1 MKTGGRI
8 APGFRKRKISQ
19 PGFFG
24 RLNQAVD
31 HRADLGAQRG
41 VGKEEVLAAYH
52 KGFDAALGPVVAQ
65 LSRPSSRYRRR

>member
-1 MKTGGRI
+1 MEGI
-8 APGFRKRKISQ
+8 Q